1 MSAHGNRED
10 ARRRL
15 GERYRRLTETRKK
28 SPAAA
33 VAARFTEI
41 DGGTLGGIV
50 SVELFTTIIP
60 LIIIGFDFL
69 SGFAQNASPGA
80 LIIRELGLVS
90 PLTERVRE
98 AFGDSSAFRTS
109 WTFIGVAG
117 FLVWGIPMSITIA
130 GIFAKAWRREQFG
143 LGGRLWRGATWFV
156 LYLTMI
162 GLREQIAFGGE
173 HTGPTRALLFVV
185 ALVPVWIFWSLTP
198 VLLVRDGGRGWRYLA
213 LAGLAGV
220 VIGGIIIPLA
230 ARIVFPP
237 LLNGWSGLGPIGVA
251 MALMTWCGV
260 VGVGWVVTACVG
272 AVLWERTAP
281 ADTVIESQTADEPEL
296 RVQVWANSPPTQI
309 RAEVGDEQRNRR
321 DQQEHTHGG
330 AQAGEEQEHD
340 AGDGRQHTQP
350 EQEDGH
356 PAAQ

>member
-10 ARRRL
+10 VRRRL
-15 GERYRRLTETRKK
+15 EERYRRLAEARKK
-28 SPAAA
+28 NPAGA

-50 SVELFTTIIP
+50 SVELFTTVIP
-60 LIIIGFDFL
+60 LIIIGFDYL
-69 SGFAQNASPGA
+69 SGFAENASPGT
-80 LIIRELGLVS
+80 LFIRELGLVS
-90 PLTERVRE
+90 PLTERVRA
-98 AFGDSSAFRTS
+98 AFGDSSGFRTS

-143 LGGRLWRGATWFV
+143 LGGRLLRGATWFV

-162 GLREQIAFGGE
+162 GLRERIAFGGE
-173 HTGPTRALLFVV
+173 HTGLMRALLFVV

-198 VLLVRDGGRGWRYLA
+198 VLLVRDGGRGWRYLV

-220 VIGGIIIPLA
+220 VIDGTTIPLA

-237 LLNGWSGLGPIGVA
+237 LLNGWNGFGPIGVA
-251 MALMTWCGV
+251 MTLMTWCGV
-260 VGVGWVVTACVG
+260 IGVGWVVTACAG

-281 ADTVIESQTADEPEL
+281 SDAVIESQTSDTPDLAP
-296 RVQVWANSPPTQI
+296 
-309 RAEVGDEQRNRR
+309 
-321 DQQEHTHGG
+321 
-330 AQAGEEQEHD
+330 D
-340 AGDGRQHTQP
+340 A
-350 EQEDGH
+350 
-356 PAAQ
+356 A